1 MVYIMMKKKWF
12 TTYLLLTNPT
22 AMLLIDPL
30 SPNINMHLL
39 HTVLHMVPL
48 EKFFFCNAT
57 TFHLWII
64 ISLILMTCLFDQ
76 AVLLLGEIG
85 CESLL
90 GLKGLMMAHRWSS
103 TSLFPVPFCD
113 SVLLVNPA
121 LILLLAFLRLQ
132 STRLNGPLLLSHLC
146 NIFVM
151 WTSLC
156 HLRTPRW
163 LKHLPQCVHSKG
175 FYVSSYCRFKL
186 PRVKL

>member
-1 MVYIMMKKKWF
+1 MIHY
-12 TTYLLLTNPT
+12 
-22 AMLLIDPL
+22 L
-30 SPNINMHLL
+30 SPLDKSNSYASYKPFKSQHQ
-39 HTVLHMVPL
+39 HASSPHCSSYGTAW
-48 EKFFFCNAT
+48 EFFFCNAT

-85 CESLL
+85 CASLL

-121 LILLLAFLRLQ
+121 LILLPAFLRLQ
-132 STRLNGPLLLSHLC
+132 STHLNGPLLLSHLC

-175 FYVSSYCRFKL
+175 FYVSSYCRLKL